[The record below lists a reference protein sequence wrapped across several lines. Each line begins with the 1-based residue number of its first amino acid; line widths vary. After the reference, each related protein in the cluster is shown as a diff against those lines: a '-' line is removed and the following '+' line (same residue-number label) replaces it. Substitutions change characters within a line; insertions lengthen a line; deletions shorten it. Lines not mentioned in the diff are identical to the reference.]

1 MTTENERLA
10 EKLLLIAARMSVDSP
25 LGWGRPDCVTLQEAA
40 RVLRGEPK
48 PKPDDGRA
56 DAVLSDDEVTPSCG
70 CVFCDLDDAPEMI
83 NGALKHH
90 YQGRDGRLVPCTR
103 AV

>member
-1 MTTENERLA
+1 MATENERLA

-25 LGWGRPDCVTLQEAA
+25 LGWGRPDCVTLEEAA

-56 DAVLSDDEVTPSCG
+56 IGVLS
-70 CVFCDLDDAPEMI
+70 
-83 NGALKHH
+83 
-90 YQGRDGRLVPCTR
+90 
-103 AV
+103 